1 VIIGEESDNSIPLA
15 DEVETSSE
23 TADLTVVLDRGEPGP
38 AAPQEIPEAR
48 PVTQEPLFK
57 KKDSRTKGGAEPIRG
72 ASKLPVVSATIV
84 TVESDSRKE
93 RKRSFDQLAQE
104 RRDPKGAADQQRGDR
119 VQRRAEGVLNR
130 TQQSSAN
137 AEKVADREEADSESE
152 GRKLRGR
159 EFLPQD

>member
-1 VIIGEESDNSIPLA
+1 
-15 DEVETSSE
+15 
-23 TADLTVVLDRGEPGP
+23 
-38 AAPQEIPEAR
+38 
-48 PVTQEPLFK
+48 
-57 KKDSRTKGGAEPIRG
+57 
-72 ASKLPVVSATIV
+72 VSATIV